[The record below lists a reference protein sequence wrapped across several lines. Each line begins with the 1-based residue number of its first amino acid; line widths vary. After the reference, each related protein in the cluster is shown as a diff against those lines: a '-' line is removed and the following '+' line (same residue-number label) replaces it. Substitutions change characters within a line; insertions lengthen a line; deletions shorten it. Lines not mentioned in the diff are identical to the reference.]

1 LAASWS
7 GVILAVGIV
16 VSKATG
22 VRGLF
27 RHGARNPARQEKHP
41 LHPISCISPISGR
54 NSWHGGTSK
63 TSKSTFMDTIMDTKE
78 FKVNKR
84 KGFLSIDKSLKI
96 KEIRNCIS
104 KIPPNVPPLE
114 N

>member
-1 LAASWS
+1 
-7 GVILAVGIV
+7 
-16 VSKATG
+16 
-22 VRGLF
+22 
-27 RHGARNPARQEKHP
+27 
-41 LHPISCISPISGR
+41 
-54 NSWHGGTSK
+54 
-63 TSKSTFMDTIMDTKE
+63 MDTIMDTKE

-104 KIPPNVPPLE
+104 KITPKVPPLE

>member
-1 LAASWS
+1 
-7 GVILAVGIV
+7 
-16 VSKATG
+16 
-22 VRGLF
+22 
-27 RHGARNPARQEKHP
+27 
-41 LHPISCISPISGR
+41 
-54 NSWHGGTSK
+54 
-63 TSKSTFMDTIMDTKE
+63 MDTIMDTKE

-104 KIPPNVPPLE
+104 KIPPKVPPLE